1 VEELELKQMFCRPE
15 DERALLAFSFK
26 SIDNFYTLLS
36 KMDAR
41 DFLNNEHATL
51 FVLFNSLLKKGVENF
66 DISMV
71 VDLARIDGCLAGIG
85 GTDYIV
91 SINGMPVTDSNFEIY
106 LNSVLEASTKYKLYK
121 VLNESTASVVENAKE
136 GRSSDDLMGYVENKI
151 LNLSTDSR
159 AIAEPKDLADGLLE
173 YIDERRENPVK
184 MSGLDSGFA
193 ILNNQIDGL
202 IPGTLH
208 IVAARLKEGKSAF
221 LTNIALHV
229 ACVLRLPVLYVD
241 TEMAFNQ
248 WRNRAIAA
256 LSNVKEREIIH
267 GGFSN
272 DVYKQIVEKCVKI
285 VDQGRL
291 FHEYMPGYSIDKV
304 VALFK
309 KYKIKH
315 NLGLIVFDYLK
326 EPDSSSVDRN
336 RKEYQIL
343 GDVTTVLKDLAG
355 QLEIPAITAV
365 QLNRSMDIADSDKI
379 ARYGDVIMHWMGIKE
394 EDREEYGELAG
405 SHKLLIK
412 DTRRGGSTPK
422 EGIGFNFFKQKLLIE
437 EVRLKD
443 QAFTRYDEVINEGS
457 AYHDDD
463 DRGF

>member
-1 VEELELKQMFCRPE
+1 MEELELKQMFCRPE

-26 SIDNFYTLLS
+26 SMDNFYTLLS

-51 FVLFNSLLKKGVENF
+51 FVLFNSLLKKGVEHF

-71 VDLARIDGCLAGIG
+71 VDIARNDGCLAGVG
-85 GTDYIV
+85 GIDYLV
-91 SINGMPVTDSNFEIY
+91 SINGMPVTDSNFKIY

-121 VLNESTASVVENAKE
+121 VLNESTAAVVENAKE

-151 LNLSTDSR
+151 LNLSTDSK

-173 YIDERRENPVK
+173 YIDDRRENPVK
-184 MSGLDSGFA
+184 MSGLDTGYA

-229 ACVLRLPVLYVD
+229 GCVLDLPVLYID
-241 TEMAFNQ
+241 TEMSFTQ

-256 LSNVKEREIIH
+256 LANVKEREIIH
-267 GGFSN
+267 GGYSKEI
-272 DVYKQIVEKCVKI
+272 YEQIVEKCVKI
-285 VDQGRL
+285 IDKGRL
-291 FHEYMPGYSIDKV
+291 FHEYMPGYSVDKV
-304 VALFK
+304 VALYK

-326 EPDSSSVDRN
+326 EPDSSSTDRN

-355 QLEIPAITAV
+355 QLEIPALTAV
-365 QLNRSMDIADSDKI
+365 QLNRNMDIADSDKI
-379 ARYGDVIMHWMGIKE
+379 ARYGDVIMHWMGKDKDEIE
-394 EDREEYGELAG
+394 ADGLQSG

-412 DTRRGGSTPK
+412 DTRRGGSTP
-422 EGIGFNFFKQKLLIE
+422 EQGIGFNFYKTKLRIRE
-437 EVRLKD
+437 IDIKD
-443 QAFTRYDEVINEGS
+443 QAFTRYDEIINEGS
-457 AYHDDD
+457 AYYDDD
-463 DRGF
+463 QKL